1 MVGKER
7 IGMREE
13 MESTSYSILE
23 GSLSVKA
30 GGSRPGTGQLD
41 IIFFGDT
48 KMGFLPRGSLFQAL

>member
-1 MVGKER
+1 MVGKEQ

-41 IIFFGDT
+41 IIFFWRYKNGILT
-48 KMGFLPRGSLFQAL
+48 LG